1 MSFGIAG
8 STVLNAFPYNLKSRK
23 ENFVMRKFLSFKSVR
38 TFIAIVAIALVLGV
52 GILGYTLKGGSSGKS
67 ANAAAAIST
76 STTCTN
82 YYKWR
87 GEYVLYAVSSAQMCY
102 DGSHVW
108 QGGWNNCSYYVVV
121 PGWSVNQT
129 WCGTWNN
136 GGSYV
141 DIGSN
146 FTVSRYGVSLSLH
159 FRLRIL
165 SNRNKS
171 APRGC

>member
-23 ENFVMRKFLSFKSVR
+23 ENFVMRKFLGFKSVR
-38 TFIAIVAIALVLGV
+38 TLIAIASLVFVLGV
-52 GILGYTLKGGSSGKS
+52 GILGHTLIGGSSAKS
-67 ANAAAAIST
+67 ANAASAMTAST
-76 STTCTN
+76 ICTN

-146 FTVSRYGVSLSLH
+146 FTVSGYGVSWPCY
-159 FRLRIL
+159 FRVRIY
-165 SNRNKS
+165 SNGSTS
-171 APRGC
+171 APWGC